1 MCSVDKEEKR
11 AADHLRSELI
21 KNDLNYLPSDP
32 ILLDYKLLKTMST
45 TTKLAWRISDLT
57 AFMRRIEFTNKL

>member
-1 MCSVDKEEKR
+1 MYKQEKR
-11 AADHLRSELI
+11 AADHLRSELF

-32 ILLDYKLLKTMST
+32 IPLDYKLLKTTST

-57 AFMRRIEFTNKL
+57 AFMIRIEFTNKL